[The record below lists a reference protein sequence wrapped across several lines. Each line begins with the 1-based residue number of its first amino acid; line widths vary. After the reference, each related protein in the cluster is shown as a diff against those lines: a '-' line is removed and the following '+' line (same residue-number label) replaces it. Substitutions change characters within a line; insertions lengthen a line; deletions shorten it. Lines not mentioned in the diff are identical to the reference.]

1 MCRMNNTD
9 WESMLNG
16 PAKYLAGHLT
26 LESVTVDGNHSRIIV
41 CFTSDV
47 LVEEEPYLYIRN
59 ALKRYFPEM
68 NISLIIRSPQLKNA
82 FLSNP
87 EEFK

>member
-47 LVEEEPYLYIRN
+47 LVEEEPYL
-59 ALKRYFPEM
+59 F
-68 NISLIIRSPQLKNA
+68 
-82 FLSNP
+82 
-87 EEFK
+87 